1 MIQSYLK
8 ILIYTK
14 RLRLPYS
21 AKMHISY
28 DMVAEVHS
36 GYEQNWKMAATN
48 GIGRYA
54 QVTGIAMFNI
64 MLYMLIT
71 NCVHLH

>member
-1 MIQSYLK
+1 MIWW
-8 ILIYTK
+8 
-14 RLRLPYS
+14 
-21 AKMHISY
+21 H
-28 DMVAEVHS
+28 HS
-36 GYEQNWKMAATN
+36 GYEQNWKMAAMN

-54 QVTGIAMFNI
+54 RVTGIAMFNI